1 MRLIKMITL
10 PVARVTVLMNRVVG
24 AKGRDKKGINR
35 ALARYRTKAKDI
47 TLAVEEIVEGSK
59 TQRGT
64 KPLLHEQ
71 IFFEKFHVSNVF

>member
-1 MRLIKMITL
+1 MRLIKIITL
-10 PVARVTVLMNRVVG
+10 PVARVTVLMNRLADTKDSG
-24 AKGRDKKGINR
+24 KKGINR
-35 ALARYRTKAKDI
+35 ARYRTQAKDI

-59 TQRGT
+59 TQRVT